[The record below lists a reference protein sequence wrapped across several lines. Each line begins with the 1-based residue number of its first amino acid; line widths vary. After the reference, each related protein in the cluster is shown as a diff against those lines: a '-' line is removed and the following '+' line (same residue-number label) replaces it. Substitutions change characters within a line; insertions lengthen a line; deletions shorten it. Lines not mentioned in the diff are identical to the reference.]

1 MKQTRLV
8 IRFVLIV
15 ALAMGMLPMRGVFA
29 LPLAQGSIVASA
41 VFVPAQVSKLG
52 FVASGLVKEVLIK
65 KGDSV
70 KAGDVLIALD
80 APELQFTVTA
90 AEAALRSAQI
100 NAELQRYGRIKEQ
113 RNGKIFWTQ
122 LPKEYIEIADI
133 QVKQAQAALE
143 IAQAAL
149 AQTSLAAPFEGVVAS
164 VDIAQG
170 EFIEQGRVAVT
181 LAALNDLRVETT
193 DLSERDIAKVNV
205 GDSATVFVESL
216 NQTVNGTVIAISPV
230 ANTVGGDVV
239 FKVAIELDEQVQG
252 LLWGMTAEVT
262 IGEQVA
268 REQ

>member
-8 IRFVLIV
+8 VRFALLV
-15 ALAMGMLPMRGVFA
+15 ALAVVMLPMRGVFA
-29 LPLAQGSIVASA
+29 SPLAQGPIVASA
-41 VFVPAQVSKLG
+41 VFVPAQISKLG

-70 KAGDVLIALD
+70 KAGDVLITLD
-80 APELQFTVTA
+80 APELQFTVSA

-133 QVKQAQAALE
+133 QVRQAQAALE

-149 AQTSLAAPFEGVVAS
+149 AQTTLVAPFDGVIAS
-164 VDIAQG
+164 IGITQG
-170 EFIEQGRVAVT
+170 EFIEQGRVAIT
-181 LAALNDLRVETT
+181 LAALNNLRVETT

-205 GDSATVFVESL
+205 GDSATIFVESL
-216 NQTVNGTVIAISPV
+216 NQTVNGTVITISPV

-239 FKVAIELDEQVQG
+239 FKVAIELAEQLRG
-252 LLWGMTAEVT
+252 SLWGMMSEVN
-262 IGEQVA
+262 ISE
-268 REQ
+268 

>member
-1 MKQTRLV
+1 
-8 IRFVLIV
+8 
-15 ALAMGMLPMRGVFA
+15 MGMLPMRGVFA
-29 LPLAQGSIVASA
+29 LPLAKGSIAASA
-41 VFVPAQVSKLG
+41 VLVPAQVSKFG
-52 FVASGLVKEVLIK
+52 FVSSGLVKEVMIK

-70 KAGDVLIALD
+70 KAGDVLITLD